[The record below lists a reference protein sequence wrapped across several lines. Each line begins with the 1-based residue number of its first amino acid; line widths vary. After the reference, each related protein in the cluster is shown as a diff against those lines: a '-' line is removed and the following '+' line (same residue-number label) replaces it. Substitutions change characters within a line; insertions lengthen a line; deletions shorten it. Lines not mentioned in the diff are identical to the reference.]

1 MSRPKSIVIFG
12 GARGIGAAVARRFA
26 ASDFRVYIADVLETE
41 GNALV
46 RELGED
52 RASFTICDV
61 ARADDISAV
70 FDLAVAES
78 GGIDVVFNNVGIARY
93 GEVDRLDLEDWEL
106 TLRVNL
112 TAQFLSCKRAVAE
125 MKKTGGGVIINTAS
139 ILGHASQK
147 TTAAYAAS
155 KAGVMAL
162 TRTVAIDH
170 AKDNIRCVSISPGT
184 IDTPLVQIAAQT
196 FEGRDPQDL
205 RREWADHHPLR
216 RLGRPQEVAETVF
229 FLASEGAAFITGSD
243 ILIDGGIRSELYA
256 EKPGEPAQ

>member
-1 MSRPKSIVIFG
+1 MDDNRSIVIFG

-26 ASDFRVYIADVLETE
+26 ASGARVFVGDVLADE
-41 GNALV
+41 GEALA
-46 RELGED
+46 REN
-52 RASFTICDV
+52 RTTFARCDV
-61 ARADDISAV
+61 AQADEISAL
-70 FDLAVAES
+70 FDLAVAEC
-78 GGIDVVFNNVGIARY
+78 GRIDVVFNNVGIARY
-93 GEVDRLDLEDWEL
+93 GEVDGLSLEDWEL

-125 MKKTGGGVIINTAS
+125 MKKSGGGVIVNTAS

-147 TTAAYAAS
+147 TTSAYAAS

-170 AKDNIRCVSISPGT
+170 ARDNIRCVSVSPGT

-196 FEGRDPQDL
+196 FEGRDPEDL

-216 RLGRPQEVAETVF
+216 RLGRPEEVAETVY
-229 FLASEGAAFITGSD
+229 FLASDKAGFITGSD